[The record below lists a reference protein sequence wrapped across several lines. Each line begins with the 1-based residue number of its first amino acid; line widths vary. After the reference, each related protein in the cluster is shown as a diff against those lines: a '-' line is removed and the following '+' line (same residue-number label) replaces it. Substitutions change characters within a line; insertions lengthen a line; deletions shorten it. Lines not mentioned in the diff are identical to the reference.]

1 MSKCHIVGNHM
12 SRLICHSKRS
22 NKDELYIFK
31 IFLKVVHR
39 ISGKA
44 KTLILSTNVD
54 QKSLETGFSIAI
66 CRPIF
71 RFSKTL
77 FLAISICIKQHVF
90 VRCYIF
96 ELIKADSFPF
106 L

>member
-12 SRLICHSKRS
+12 SRLVCHSLRS
-22 NKDELYIFK
+22 NKDGLYIFK

-39 ISGKA
+39 ISGNR
-44 KTLILSTNVD
+44 ILSTNVD

-71 RFSKTL
+71 RLPFVAR
-77 FLAISICIKQHVF
+77 LATNGNQKHCF
-90 VRCYIF
+90 
-96 ELIKADSFPF
+96 
-106 L
+106 

>member
-1 MSKCHIVGNHM
+1 MP
-12 SRLICHSKRS
+12 RLICHSIRS

-39 ISGKA
+39 ISGKQ
-44 KTLILSTNVD
+44 KRLTIDKRRSKIVGYIVFDCHLSPD
-54 QKSLETGFSIAI
+54 FSIGDK
-66 CRPIF
+66 RQ
-71 RFSKTL
+71 SKTL

-90 VRCYIF
+90 VTCYIF
-96 ELIKADSFPF
+96 VLIKADSVTF